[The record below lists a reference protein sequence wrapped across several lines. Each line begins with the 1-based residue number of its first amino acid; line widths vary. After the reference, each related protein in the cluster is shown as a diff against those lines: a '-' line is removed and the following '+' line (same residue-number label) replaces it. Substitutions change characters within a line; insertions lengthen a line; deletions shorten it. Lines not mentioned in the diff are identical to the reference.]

1 METKVTH
8 YKHCDMVKV
17 SGRIDSLTAPK
28 LAEELNK
35 IADGGR
41 YKIVIDLSEVQFLS
55 SAGLRVLI
63 SAQKNSKRYNRGEVM
78 LASVPE
84 NILAV
89 FELAGF
95 TSIFKIFDDVTAAVG
110 SF

>member
-1 METKVTH
+1 METKVTQ
-8 YKHCDMVKV
+8 YKHCDLIKV
-17 SGRIDSLTAPK
+17 SGRVDSLTAPK
-28 LAEELNK
+28 LGEGLNK
-35 IADGGR
+35 IADGGQ
-41 YKIVIDLSEVQFLS
+41 YKIVIDMSEVQFLS

-63 SAQKNSKRYNRGEVM
+63 SCQKTSKRYNRGEVM
-78 LASVPE
+78 LAAVPA

-95 TSIFKIFDDVTAAVG
+95 TSIFKIFPDVIAAVG

>member
-1 METKVTH
+1 METKVTQ
-8 YKHCDMVKV
+8 YKHCDLIKV
-17 SGRIDSLTAPK
+17 SGRVDSLTAPK
-28 LAEELNK
+28 LGEELNK
-35 IADGGR
+35 IADGGQ
-41 YKIVIDLSEVQFLS
+41 YKIVIDMGEVQFLS

-63 SAQKNSKRYNRGEVM
+63 SCQKTCKRYNRGEVI
-78 LASVPE
+78 LAAIPE

-95 TSIFKIFDDVTAAVG
+95 TSIFRILPDVTAAVG